1 MLTLRLKPAIEERLE
16 RLAARTGRTKT
27 FYASRAIEERLPE
40 FEKTYEAL
48 PDADTPAKDAAKV
61 RRAIAALK
69 ALRRGVM
76 KPEGMSVNEM
86 KQDGRS

>member
-16 RLAARTGRTKT
+16 RLSARTGRTKT

-48 PDADTPAKDAAKV
+48 PEANTPAKDTAKV
-61 RRAIAALK
+61 ELAIAALK
-69 ALRRGVM
+69 SLRRGVT
-76 KPEGMSVNEM
+76 KPDGMSVNEM
-86 KQDGRS
+86 KQEGRS